1 MADDDLLSL
10 ARDLADAP
18 RRAAPLVRKAVEV
31 TARNIK
37 AGWSENAAR
46 TGLSGYAKSVDY
58 DVIDSRDGVRA
69 EIGPNRRKRQGAFG
83 FVEDAPGGVRSA
95 PQHAGRDALEA
106 NQDDFDAGLATALW
120 DAAGG
125 RGLR

>member
-1 MADDDLLSL
+1 MSDDLYSLS
-10 ARDLADAP
+10 RDLADAP
-18 RRAAPLVRKAVEV
+18 RRAAPLIRKAVEV

-37 AGWSENAAR
+37 DDWAEGASR
-46 TGLSGYAKSVDY
+46 TGLERYAKSVDY
-58 DVIDSRDGVRA
+58 DIIDSAEGVRA
-69 EIGPNRRKRQGAFG
+69 EIGPNHGKRQGKFG
-83 FVEDAPGGVRSA
+83 FVEDANGDVRSA

>member
-1 MADDDLLSL
+1 MAEDDLLSL
-10 ARDLADAP
+10 ARDLAEAP
-18 RRAAPLVRKAVEV
+18 RHAAPLVKKAVEV
-31 TARNIK
+31 AARNIK
-37 AGWSENAAR
+37 QDWSEGAAR
-46 TGLSGYAKSVDY
+46 TGLSNYAKSIDY
-58 DVIDSRDGVRA
+58 DIIESRDGVRA
-69 EIGPNRRKRQGAFG
+69 EIGPNTRKKQGVFG
-83 FVEDAPGGVRSA
+83 FVEDAPGGVLSA

>member
-1 MADDDLLSL
+1 MTDDLYSL

-18 RRAAPLVRKAVEV
+18 RHAAPLVRKAVEV

-37 AGWSENAAR
+37 DDWAAGAAR
-46 TGLSGYAKSVDY
+46 TGLARYAKSVDY
-58 DVIDSRDGVRA
+58 DIIDSADGVRA
-69 EIGPNRRKRQGAFG
+69 EIGPNRGKRQGTFG
-83 FVEDAPGGVRSA
+83 FVEDAPGDVRSA